1 MLARACFAVSSMHLV
16 PAAPKLI
23 TPRPMPIG
31 RRNDVVSAQLKAVA
45 DRNACCG
52 YGVCSEICPQVFQRD
67 DDGHVVVAMEIVPAE
82 LAERAKE
89 AAAGC
94 PQNALE
100 IVEV

>member
-1 MLARACFAVSSMHLV
+1 
-16 PAAPKLI
+16 
-23 TPRPMPIG
+23 
-31 RRNDVVSAQLKAVA
+31 VSAQLKAVA

-67 DDGHVVVAMEIVPAE
+67 DDGHVVVAMEIVPEE